1 MPPKWLV
8 IAINEYRIRTSFIRV
23 IRPYFLL
30 LVILVLAGYV
40 LVIAPRI
47 VTLFID
53 EFAAFIVSQA
63 AVAAVEV
70 ILFLIFCY
78 FAVLP
83 ITSALREETRQL
95 ETLLSAPVYASDV
108 LLGTFLGVVPLYAIM
123 ITVIT
128 GLFTAV
134 LTPLGLNSIQLVMI
148 ILIFVVIF
156 LSAFWIG
163 TVCAALLKTTLG
175 KTARGKDIGRALAMI
190 LALPLVALFYAIAY
204 GGLVETL
211 TDPGKSG
218 IVKMVLGWLP
228 SSWGADIIVTYAVNP
243 GSVTGAGIT
252 PVVKFCS
259 LLIFFV
265 VILWLGSTMA
275 HRFYRLE
282 RITFIGARANPDSI
296 FYKIINRL
304 GGGGSFG
311 TLVVSLFKDYSRRL
325 ENISNITYMLGILGL
340 MIIFVAPQS
349 SGPDDPPAALITM
362 LFIFPLIVVM
372 VTGEVTVR
380 GKESLYLYRKA
391 PPGESLFIKAMVV
404 KSWIMAVPLAG
415 VVIGIISGLT
425 LQYAVLITTGL
436 VVLFVA
442 GYTLFVLGIFLLNPP
457 FTEKSIKLWINVMIA
472 MFGSIGL
479 FMGSLLVTTKG
490 GALSEPVGGLPSV
503 LLVQAVLAWIIGG
516 LVLYFGKMKLKK
528 IE

>member
-8 IAINEYRIRTSFIRV
+8 IAMNEYRIRTSFIRV
-23 IRPYFLL
+23 IRSYLPL
-30 LVILVLAGYV
+30 LVILVLAGYIF
-40 LVIAPRI
+40 VIPRI

-53 EFAAFIVSQA
+53 AFAAFIVSQA

-70 ILFLIFCY
+70 VLFSIFCY
-78 FAVLP
+78 CTVLP
-83 ITSALREETRQL
+83 ITSALREETRQI

-108 LLGTFLGVVPLYAIM
+108 LLGTFLGAVPLYAIM
-123 ITVIT
+123 ITVVA

-134 LTPLGLNSIQLVMI
+134 LTPLGLSSVQLVMI

-163 TVCAALLKTTLG
+163 TVIAALLKTTLG
-175 KTARGKDIGRALAMI
+175 KTARGKDMGRALAMI

-218 IVKMVLGWLP
+218 IVNIVLGWLP

-265 VILWLGSTMA
+265 GILWLGSTMA

-282 RITFIGARANPDSI
+282 RTTFIGARANPDST
-296 FYKIINRL
+296 FYKIIRL
-304 GGGGSFG
+304 GDKSFS

-325 ENISNITYMLGILGL
+325 ENISNITYMLCILGL
-340 MIIFVAPQS
+340 MIIFVTPQS
-349 SGPDDPPAALITM
+349 GADDPPAALITM
-362 LFIFPLIVVM
+362 LFIFPFIIVM

-391 PPGESLFIKAMVV
+391 PSGESLFIKGMVV

-415 VVIGIISGLT
+415 VVTAIISGFT
-425 LQYAVLITTGL
+425 LHSTVLITTGL
-436 VVLFVA
+436 VALFVA

-472 MFGSIGL
+472 MVGSIGL
-479 FMGSLLVTTKG
+479 FMISLFVTTEG
-490 GALSEPVGGLPSV
+490 GALSEPVGGLHSV
-503 LLVQAVLAWIIGG
+503 LSVQAVLAWILGG
-516 LVLYFGKMKLKK
+516 LVLHFGKMRLKK